1 MVKSSYEVTAFIG
14 GEFSQQAQGHSDLPT
29 YRQAM
34 SLSLNGHPIEE
45 GAWIKRSGFT
55 FLVPSRGRTFCR
67 LIGFDGSATCS
78 FAMAFTNDNLQ
89 FVTERGLIFDNTVA
103 TITDINTSTGEVTFT
118 PAQSGWAVGNQIMLV
133 FPDVTSPLYPYP
145 QDLTLGLS
153 GQLMTIGIKE
163 DSTHLVM
170 YDDLGVGKPTGFDTI
185 PSGALVGAQIMRV
198 LNLTT
203 VYSGVETLQNLRA
216 VQIEYQSVILSSGI
230 KPYVVQVTTQ
240 PVAGPGGADPVF
252 QISALGMVDGPY
264 LEPSGDTGTASGLS
278 GTITFSP
285 STTTPFLS
293 TDVGRHIRL
302 FSEPPEWDGGTAY
315 TAGENVTD
323 SSGAWWTALID
334 NTGVIPG
341 QATVVA
347 GVQQLAWAPNVTAG
361 TWAWGIISV
370 VNSSSEVTVPLDTTI
385 PGMVLGYMAISSFQ
399 LGVYSNSTTYPTCG
413 GNHQGRLWLAGALDN
428 RFDTTISNG
437 VNLGIA
443 TWSPT
448 DPNDNVLDD
457 SGISL
462 ILNSRYVNKIQW
474 LKPDQAGVLMG
485 TLSGEFLVSAS
496 VANDPI
502 TPTNI
507 EGAMITKEGSA
518 FHEPIQA
525 GMSTIFIQKYGRHVK
540 EYLADA
546 FSQKFSAR
554 NLNDYSRHLTASG
567 VAELAYQEEPF
578 PCIWSRMNNGL
589 LAGCTYRR
597 YTRFV
602 SEPANIQAWHRHL
615 HGRQRPFTSMCVI
628 PGAGGLLER
637 LFVVTNDPQSAV
649 PNAPP
654 QQNYFIEI
662 LQPPLDESQTA
673 LNGYFCDEATGP
685 GPGADPAYDCGG
697 GNVSIFGPFG
707 ANGGVG
713 ADTFT
718 PDMDN
723 VPPYS
728 GGNPA
733 AGQTLNLQVLE
744 ASYLDGSTMLYGQA
758 LYGAPTSL
766 AGMSLSVWVAS
777 ADFPLLA
784 GSLFSTPALS
794 AAEAN
799 AHTAADHVSQLLGG
813 GGLTMLASAS
823 DGINGEGYTSAH
835 QLDTDNSLAGGQE
848 WNHVMIA
855 LESNGDGTC
864 TCTVAMNDT
873 VLVSA
878 ASIGSMS
885 DHSDIWPFAT
895 QPGGIKDL
903 GLTAYCI
910 GGAYV
915 VDAAYTTQTTF
926 ATAPAAT
933 LPVPSVATLVQ
944 EILGDNRNGGDFQA
958 IMPAVASLQEYA
970 AGLAAAQN
978 VQRSAVVT
986 TTYSGGQGNVPY
998 DNAYGSFVG
1007 YRGSLAELLVFPSF
1021 IDWTSSTNRN
1031 KLQYFNSTS
1040 GLWEPLSPG
1049 KNGGGTSLG
1058 SPYIY
1063 LSGPPS
1069 LFNLNRATGK
1079 RLTVLG
1085 DDILA
1090 SPLPPPGP

>member
-1 MVKSSYEVTAFIG
+1 MPKSSYEVTAFLG
-14 GEFSQQAQGHSDLPT
+14 GEFSQQAQGRSDIPN

-45 GAWIKRSGFT
+45 GAWVKRSGFT
-55 FLVPSRGRTFCR
+55 MLVPSRGRTFCR

-89 FVTERGLIFDNTVA
+89 FVTERGLIFDNTIA
-103 TITDINTSTGEVTFT
+103 TITGINTSTGEVTFT
-118 PAQSGWAVGNQIMLV
+118 PAQSGWAVGNQIMVV
-133 FPDVTSPLYPYP
+133 FPDVTSPLSPYP
-145 QDLTLGLS
+145 QDLTLGIS
-153 GQLMTIGIKE
+153 GQLLTIGAKE
-163 DSTHLVM
+163 DSTHLIM
-170 YDDLGVGKPTGFDTI
+170 YDDQGDGSPPLFASI
-185 PSGALVGAQIMRV
+185 PSGALVGAQILRV

-203 VYSGVETLQNLRA
+203 VYSGVETLQDLRA
-216 VQIEYQSVILSSGI
+216 VQFEYQSIILSSGI
-230 KPYVVQVTTQ
+230 TPYVVQITTE
-240 PVAGPGGADPVF
+240 PTPGPGGADPVF
-252 QISALGMVDGPY
+252 SIAELGMVDGPY
-264 LEPSGDTGTASGLS
+264 LDPSGDTGTASALT
-278 GTITFSP
+278 GTITFTAS
-285 STTTPFLS
+285 STTPFLS

-302 FSEPPEWDGGTAY
+302 FSEPPLWNAGTAY
-315 TAGENVTD
+315 SAGDNVTD
-323 SSGAWWTALID
+323 SSGAWWTALIS

-385 PGMVLGYMAISSFQ
+385 PGMVLGYTAITSFQ
-399 LGVYSNSTTYPTCG
+399 LGVFSNSTTYPTCG
-413 GNHQGRLWLAGALDN
+413 ANHQGRLWLAGAVDN

-448 DPNDNVLDD
+448 DPNGNVLDD

-462 ILNSRYVNKIQW
+462 ILNSRYTNKIQW
-474 LKPDQAGVLMG
+474 LKPDQAGVIMG

-507 EGAMITKEGSA
+507 EGAMITKEGSF

-554 NLNDYSRHLTASG
+554 NLNDYAEHLTVSG
-567 VAELAYQEEPF
+567 VQELAYQEEPF
-578 PCIWSRMNNGL
+578 PCIWARMGNGL

-602 SEPANIQAWHRHL
+602 SEPANIQGWHRHL
-615 HGRQRPFTSMCVI
+615 HGRQRPITSMCVI

-637 LFVVTNDPQSAV
+637 LFIATNDPQSFL
-649 PNAPP
+649 PGIPAP
-654 QQNYFIEI
+654 QNYFIEI

-697 GNVSIFGPFG
+697 GNASIFGPFG

-723 VPPYS
+723 VLPFTA
-728 GGNPA
+728 GAPA
-733 AGQTLNLQVLE
+733 AGQPLNLQVLE

-766 AGMSLSVWVAS
+766 TGMSLSVWVAS
-777 ADFPLLA
+777 ADYPLGA
-784 GSLFSTPALS
+784 GSLFSSPALTS
-794 AAEAN
+794 VEAN
-799 AHTAADHVSQLLGG
+799 AHTAADHVSQMLGAG
-813 GGLTMLASAS
+813 TMLASAS
-823 DGINGEGYTSAH
+823 DGVNGEGYSSA
-835 QLDTDNSLAGGQE
+835 QQPDTDNVLAGGQE

-855 LESNGDGTC
+855 LKSNGDGTC

-873 VLVSA
+873 VIVNA
-878 ASIGSMS
+878 ASIGAMS
-885 DHSDIWPFAT
+885 DHSDIWPFAS
-895 QPGGIKDL
+895 QPGGNKDGL
-903 GLTAYCI
+903 GLTAWCI

-915 VDAAYTTQTTF
+915 VDMTYDTNTTISSG
-926 ATAPAAT
+926 PAAP
-933 LPVPSVATLVQ
+933 LAVPTVAQLIN
-944 EILGDNRNGGDFQA
+944 EILADNANKGDFQA
-958 IMPAVASLQEYA
+958 VLPAVATLEQYA

-978 VQRSAVVT
+978 VQRKAVIT
-986 TTYSGGQGNVPY
+986 TTYTGGQGNVPY
-998 DNAYGSFVG
+998 DNAYGSYLG
-1007 YRGSLAELLVFPSF
+1007 YKGSLAELFVFPTF

-1031 KLQYFNSTS
+1031 KLQHFNSTS
-1040 GLWEPLSPG
+1040 DLWAPLSAG
-1049 KNGGGTSLG
+1049 SNGAGTSLG
-1058 SPYIY
+1058 TPYIY

-1069 LFNLNRATGK
+1069 VFNLNRASGK
-1079 RLTVLG
+1079 RMTVLG